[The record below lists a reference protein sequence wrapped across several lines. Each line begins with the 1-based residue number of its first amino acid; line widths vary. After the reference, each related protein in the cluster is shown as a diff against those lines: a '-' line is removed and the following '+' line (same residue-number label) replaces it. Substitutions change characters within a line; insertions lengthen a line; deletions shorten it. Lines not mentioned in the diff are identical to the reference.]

1 MTEAMNEGAGVVRGA
16 DVRICHV
23 LKTLPEAENNHCF
36 RDQREGK
43 QFTEGGTGMINYG
56 FTKEMDLPY
65 ETVVVL
71 VREALKKEGFGV
83 LTEIDLQG
91 KMKEKLGIDL
101 RKYIILGACNPS
113 NAYKAILAEENIGL
127 VLPCNVI
134 VYEKGGKTVLSVIRP
149 TVAMQMVDNLE
160 LQKVAQAI
168 EEQLKKAFDA
178 IK

>member
-1 MTEAMNEGAGVVRGA
+1 
-16 DVRICHV
+16 
-23 LKTLPEAENNHCF
+23 
-36 RDQREGK
+36 
-43 QFTEGGTGMINYG
+43 MINYG
-56 FTKEMDLPY
+56 FTKEMNLPY

-127 VLPCNVI
+127 MLPCNVI

-149 TVAMQMVDNLE
+149 TIAMQMIENAE
-160 LQKVAQAI
+160 LRQVA
-168 EEQLKKAFDA
+168 ENVESQLKQAFDTVN
-178 IK
+178 